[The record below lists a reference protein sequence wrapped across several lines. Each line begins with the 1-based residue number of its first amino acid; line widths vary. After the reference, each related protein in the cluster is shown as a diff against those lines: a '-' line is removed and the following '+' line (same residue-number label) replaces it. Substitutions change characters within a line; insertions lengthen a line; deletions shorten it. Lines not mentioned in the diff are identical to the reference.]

1 MDLSFIRLS
10 KNISLAAK
18 GALAHCLQ
26 RRASCKIQNGHQG
39 APKWPTES
47 RSGCTLGVLGTVNDF
62 KNKLGLSCA
71 KLTTAE
77 ASYTLATI

>member
-1 MDLSFIRLS
+1 MIS
-10 KNISLAAK
+10 NIK
-18 GALAHCLQ
+18 QVHNNNTNNNKDNIN
-26 RRASCKIQNGHQG
+26 KINNNN
-39 APKWPTES
+39 EI
-47 RSGCTLGVLGTVNDF
+47 NNN